1 MTNAPGWEF
10 DEGEEIAPER
20 YALQLLGGGHKYEAY
35 LAFDEEMQSVVVAKL
50 LRPHLVEEES
60 ALRIMRAEADA
71 LTRLSHPV
79 LLRCFDVVEGGPK
92 PHLVLEHLEGP
103 RLSTLLRRQKRLA
116 LEQVIPLGLQLSS
129 ALHYMHRNEMVHLD
143 VKPKNIIMGG
153 PPRLIDLSVARTFD
167 EARGATEPIGTDAY
181 MAPEQC
187 EPKLMGGM
195 GPQSDVYGWGIT
207 MYEALTG
214 TLPYPRFEHG
224 ASHPDRFPQLYLD
237 PLPLGSDV
245 PPDLAQL
252 VMSCLEKRPEDRPLQ
267 STIAER
273 LEPFVAALPRR
284 IVLSKFRP
292 RALGR

>member
-1 MTNAPGWEF
+1 MTTAPSWELQ
-10 DEGEEIAPER
+10 EGDQIAAER

-35 LAFDEEMQSVVVAKL
+35 LAFDEELQSVVVAKL
-50 LRPHLVEEES
+50 LRPHLVEDES
-60 ALRIMRAEADA
+60 ALRTMRAEADA
-71 LTRLSHPV
+71 LGRLNHPV
-79 LLRCFDVVEGGPK
+79 LLRCFGAEFYGER

-129 ALHYMHRNEMVHLD
+129 ALHYMHRKGMVHLD

-167 EARGATEPIGTDAY
+167 QARDAAEPIGTDAY

-195 GPQSDVYGWGIT
+195 SPQSDVYGWGVT
-207 MYEALTG
+207 MYEAIAG
-214 TLPYPRFEHG
+214 VLPFPKLDNGKDG
-224 ASHPDRFPQLYLD
+224 AERFPQLHLD
-237 PLPLGSDV
+237 PLPLMPDT
-245 PPDLAQL
+245 PPVLADLI
-252 VMSCLEKRPEDRPLQ
+252 MSCLEKRPEARPVQ
-267 STIAER
+267 ADIAER

-284 IVLSKFRP
+284 IVLSRFRP
-292 RALGR
+292 RMR